1 MGKGLIQLCFRVN
14 GNRLNDWNI
23 ECNTGRKIHTLFSN
37 SYKDLN
43 RIRYKRNEKGK
54 IILQSKNHFIDTVW
68 LQNVLAVGDT
78 NN

>member
-23 ECNTGRKIHTLFSN
+23 ECNTGEKIHTLFSN

-43 RIRYKRNEKGK
+43 RIRYKRNDKGK
-54 IILQSKNHFIDTVW
+54 IILQSKKSFHRYRMASECISCR
-68 LQNVLAVGDT
+68 GHK
-78 NN
+78 